1 VISDPCEVMGNV
13 VAAEASLLQA
23 SADSD
28 VVLDAWAISE
38 AELHR
43 SRLPDRLIAARGTS
57 IRVHLRNETCQGA
70 VLEVGD
76 EILVLESRSD
86 ITAVMVSSIVSIDGL
101 PHALRPE
108 TYAPQR
114 VSITWASLLRQW
126 LGAAS
131 VRLALV
137 DGCCLRARI
146 ESVGSDHLDVRDAD
160 DARVVIALAAIT
172 SATISR

>member
-1 VISDPCEVMGNV
+1 MISDPCEVMGNV

-23 SADSD
+23 STDSD

-38 AELHR
+38 AEFHR
-43 SRLPDRLIAARGTS
+43 SRLRDRLNAARGMS
-57 IRVHLRNETCQGA
+57 IRVYLRNETCEGL

-76 EILVLESRSD
+76 EILVLESRRE

-108 TYAPQR
+108 SQELQR
-114 VSITWASLLRQW
+114 LSTTWASILRQW
-126 LGAAS
+126 MSAAS
-131 VRLALV
+131 VRISLA
-137 DGCCLRARI
+137 DGRCLRARI

-160 DARVVIALAAIT
+160 DAHEVIALAAVT